1 MLFSKNRFDNNNR
14 KAITMATTMKLR
26 NGKIL
31 VKKDNYFEKLSYFS
45 NMYNDV
51 SNSFSINY
59 HNKKRIDVIYNIY
72 SLLYDAFENIHHEFV
87 IGANKRE
94 DSFLNLIIVLE
105 RRGNLILRDIVLQ
118 DIQQNDT
125 NLEQLQN
132 IIEKTIKKIQKHKKL
147 YKKEKNNLLCRLS
160 CKIGSH
166 LTLYV
171 NSFL

>member
-1 MLFSKNRFDNNNR
+1 
-14 KAITMATTMKLR
+14 MKLR
-26 NGKIL
+26 NGKML
-31 VKKDNYFEKLSYFS
+31 VKKDNYYERLRYFS
-45 NMYNDV
+45 DMHNDV
-51 SNSFSINY
+51 CNVFSANY
-59 HNKKRIDVIYNIY
+59 NIKRKIDIIYNIY

-87 IGANKRE
+87 RGGNIRE
-94 DSFLNLIIVLE
+94 DSFLNLITVLE
-105 RRGNLILRDIVLQ
+105 RRGNMIIQDIVLKNV
-118 DIQQNDT
+118 DEEIP